1 MHSIV
6 DKAGYDMV
14 PNPHLNHGKPIKDG
28 SIVLFNEKLESSYVP
43 TFAYNE
49 ILIHLW
55 LGSIIAKQ
63 DESIH
68 DNKLEVLKSRIDSEN
83 QLTPAEKQS
92 LHAYLMWRL
101 HNTVSF
107 TGLKKH
113 LSVLDPQTKETISQ
127 NLIEISLADGKVTK
141 QEITHL
147 EKLFQMLGIDKSLI
161 STKLHNQST
170 KNGQESS
177 VNTSIATTE
186 HVDGEFKLNNSRLE
200 FHETQTKEIQSLL
213 KTIFTE
219 SEEETEE
226 ITPDINQEEGILDES
241 HHKFYKQLITQEKW
255 SREEVNKI
263 CEDLNLMID
272 GAIEIINDWSFDT
285 VDSAVIDDDEDIYID
300 FEIVQELEGK

>member
-1 MHSIV
+1 
-6 DKAGYDMV
+6 
-14 PNPHLNHGKPIKDG
+14 
-28 SIVLFNEKLESSYVP
+28 
-43 TFAYNE
+43 
-49 ILIHLW
+49 
-55 LGSIIAKQ
+55 
-63 DESIH
+63 
-68 DNKLEVLKSRIDSEN
+68 
-83 QLTPAEKQS
+83 
-92 LHAYLMWRL
+92 
-101 HNTVSF
+101 
-107 TGLKKH
+107 
-113 LSVLDPQTKETISQ
+113 
-127 NLIEISLADGKVTK
+127 
-141 QEITHL
+141 
-147 EKLFQMLGIDKSLI
+147 MLGIDKSLI